1 VNLQIR
7 ISLTGT
13 NTGTFQAAVTGANLN
28 GIRNPVTVTVVIREI
43 PAISGQITATL
54 S

>member
-1 VNLQIR
+1 VHLQIR

-13 NTGTFQAAVTGANLN
+13 NNGTFQAAVTGANLN
-28 GIRNPVTVTVVIREI
+28 GIRNPVTVTVVIRDNTGD
-43 PAISGQITATL
+43 SGQITATL